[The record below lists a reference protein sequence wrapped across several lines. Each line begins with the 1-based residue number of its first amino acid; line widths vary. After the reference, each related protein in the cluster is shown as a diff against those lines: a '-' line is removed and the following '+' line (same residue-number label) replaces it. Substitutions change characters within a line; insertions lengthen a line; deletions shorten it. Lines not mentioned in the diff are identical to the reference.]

1 MQIITEAH
9 KQFLVSLVEM
19 NVDFLLIGG
28 YAVIYHGYPR
38 LTMDMDI
45 WLKPDN
51 GNKLKLL
58 QALRSYGIVK
68 EDLEKIKNSDFTK
81 PLAFYIGEKK
91 NKIDFLTV
99 IAGVKFDEADAKKVF
114 LHINNIKIPVI
125 DYNDLVVNKM
135 IVGRPQDKAD
145 VDMLQKVQRAKNRR

>member
-1 MQIITEAH
+1 MQIITKAH
-9 KQFLVSLVEM
+9 KQFLLSLVEM

-58 QALRSYGIVK
+58 PALRSYGIVE

-99 IAGVKFDEADAKKVF
+99 IAGVTYDEADAKKVF
-114 LHINNIKIPVI
+114 LQINNIKIPVI

-135 IVGRPQDKAD
+135 IVGRP
-145 VDMLQKVQRAKNRR
+145 